1 MIHNGDSNRQIEF
14 PPLQTHNKRFEYA
27 MIAISIAFAII
38 VLVIVLFTNLG
49 NEFRPSA

>member
-14 PPLQTHNKRFEYA
+14 PPLQTHDRRFEYA
-27 MIAISIAFAII
+27 MVAISIVLAIV
-38 VLVIVLFTNLG
+38 VLVILLFTNLG

>member
-14 PPLQTHNKRFEYA
+14 PPLQTHVKGFEYG
-27 MIAISIAFAII
+27 MIALCIVLAII